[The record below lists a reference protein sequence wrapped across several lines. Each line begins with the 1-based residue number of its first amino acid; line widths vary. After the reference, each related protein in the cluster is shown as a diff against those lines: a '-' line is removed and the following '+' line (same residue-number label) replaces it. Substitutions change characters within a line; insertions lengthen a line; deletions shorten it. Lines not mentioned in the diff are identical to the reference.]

1 VVKVPKR
8 VLVGKVV
15 SNKMEKTGVL
25 SVSTLKPH
33 HLYGKVMKKTKKYKF
48 HDENND
54 CNIGDLVEIVESKP
68 YSKDKK
74 WRLLRIV
81 EKAGE

>member
-1 VVKVPKR
+1 MPKR
-8 VLVGKVV
+8 ILAGKVV

-25 SVSTLKPH
+25 SVATLKPH
-33 HLYGKVMKKTKKYKF
+33 TLYGKIMKKSKNYKF

-54 CNIGDLVEIVESKP
+54 CSIGDLVEIIESKP
-68 YSKDKK
+68 YSKDKT

>member
-1 VVKVPKR
+1 MPKR
-8 VLVGKVV
+8 VLLGKVV
-15 SNKMEKTGVL
+15 SNKMQKTGVL
-25 SVSTLKPH
+25 SVVSLKPH
-33 HLYGKVMKKTKKYKF
+33 PLYGKVIKKTKKYKF

-54 CNIGDLVEIVESKP
+54 CNIGDLVEIIESKP
-68 YSKDKK
+68 YSKHKT